1 MSAKVPGHHTVLRQP
16 GQGAGGR
23 RLPVMGPPGSA
34 DPVVT
39 PSPTLEV
46 LRATFAQE
54 LADLHQQSHAAGLA
68 QARTEFAKQAATE
81 LAQQQQAWQKEEAAL
96 RKALE
101 SQRLQLVELAGQLEQ
116 QRSQM
121 IASMTPAVGR
131 LALAVVVRLL
141 GQHAPGRSLVADM
154 AGQAIEEYQLQA
166 PLRIRIAAVDYAA
179 LHARLQDDPALALF
193 QPDAAAIPGSCLI
206 DHGIG
211 QLDAGLDTQ
220 LAALKALLAP
230 DKRGDA
236 NVAGV

>member
-1 MSAKVPGHHTVLRQP
+1 MSAKVPGQATVLRQP
-16 GQGAGGR
+16 GPGVGGR
-23 RLPVMGPPGSA
+23 RLPA
-34 DPVVT
+34 LDPVGRVEPVLT

-46 LRATFAQE
+46 LRTTFAQE
-54 LADLHQQSHAAGLA
+54 LEDLHQQSRAAGLA

-81 LAQQQQAWQKEEAAL
+81 LAQQQQGWQKEEAAL
-96 RKALE
+96 RGALE
-101 SQRLQLVELAGQLEQ
+101 SQRLQLVELASQLEKQ
-116 QRSQM
+116 GSQM
-121 IASMTPAVGR
+121 IASMTPVVGR

-141 GQHAPGRSLVADM
+141 GQHAPGRSLVADI

-179 LHARLQDDPALALF
+179 LQARLQDEPSLALF
-193 QPDAAAIPGSCLI
+193 QPDPAAAPGSCLI

-220 LAALKALLAP
+220 IVALKALLAP